1 MRKLVLL
8 PALGLLGFLVPSA
21 PALAV
26 LGPDAAACSPGSN
39 RPALLV
45 SVNGFKNRGGYV
57 RVQLYGDN
65 PQEFLAK
72 NKRLRRIELPVTK
85 GGSMDVCVA
94 VPKAGTYAVFVRHDA
109 DGNKKAG
116 WSDGGGFSNNP
127 KLSLMKLK
135 PSLRATSVQVG
146 SGVKPIRV
154 VLNYR
159 NGLSVGP
166 VAN

>member
-1 MRKLVLL
+1 MRKLILL
-8 PALGLLGFLVPSA
+8 PVAGLAGFLMPQA
-21 PALAV
+21 PAFAA

-72 NKRLRRIELPVTK
+72 NKRLRRIELPVTN
-85 GGSMDVCVA
+85 GGPMDVCVA

-135 PSLRATSVQVG
+135 PSLRATAVNVG

-159 NGLSVGP
+159 HGLSVGP
-166 VAN
+166 IAR

>member
-1 MRKLVLL
+1 MRTLILL
-8 PALGLLGFLVPSA
+8 SLAGLAALTPQA
-21 PALAV
+21 AAV
-26 LGPDAAACSPGSN
+26 AALGPDAAACSPGSN

-72 NKRLRRIELPVTK
+72 HKRLRRIELPVTK
-85 GGSMDVCVA
+85 DGAMDVCVA

-159 NGLSVGP
+159 QGLSVGP
-166 VAN
+166 VGR

>member
-1 MRKLVLL
+1 MRTLILL
-8 PALGLLGFLVPSA
+8 SVAG
-21 PALAV
+21 LAV
-26 LGPDAAACSPGSN
+26 LTPQAAAVAALGPDAAACSPGSN

-72 NKRLRRIELPVTK
+72 HKRLRRIELPVTN
-85 GGSMDVCVA
+85 GGPMDVCVA

-159 NGLSVGP
+159 HGLSVGP
-166 VAN
+166 VGR